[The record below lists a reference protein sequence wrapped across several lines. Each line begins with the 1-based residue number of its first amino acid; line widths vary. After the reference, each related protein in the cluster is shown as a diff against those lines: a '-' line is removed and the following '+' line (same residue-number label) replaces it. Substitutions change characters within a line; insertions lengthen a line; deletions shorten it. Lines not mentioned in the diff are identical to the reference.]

1 MAAVDISVVVPSWG
15 APPTVGA
22 LLSALRAQTL
32 PTDRWEILIVDAGAD
47 GGMRMLERLRESW
60 DGAALRLLRGPLA
73 GGPAVRR
80 NHGAANAR
88 GALLA
93 FTDTDCEPTPSWL
106 AAGAAAAGEMVQGRT
121 LPPEGADLPPLAHF
135 HSIEADSA
143 LYEACNMFYERRL
156 FERLGGFPTRYFP
169 RLLEPFGEDT
179 ELGWRAR
186 RAGARFCFEP
196 DAVVRHAVVPR
207 RVGAHLRYMWRGRGF
222 PLLVKHAPE
231 LRTSFL
237 HRRLFLSRRTARF
250 DAAVAGV
257 LLARRWPAA
266 ALLAAPYLHAL
277 AATAGPEGA
286 GPAGRVRQ
294 VGLAAASDAVLGAGL
309 AYGSVRFGE
318 PVL

>member
-1 MAAVDISVVVPSWG
+1 MPAVDVSVIVPSWG
-15 APPTVGA
+15 APPSVAA
-22 LLSALRAQTL
+22 LLTALRAQTL
-32 PTDRWEILIVDAGAD
+32 PADRWEILIVDAGAD
-47 GGMRMLERLRESW
+47 GGMRMLERLRERW
-60 DGAALRLLRGPLA
+60 DGAPLRLLRGPLA

-80 NHGAANAR
+80 NYGAANAR

-93 FTDTDCEPTPSWL
+93 FTDSDCEPTPSWL
-106 AAGAAAAGEMVQGRT
+106 EAGTAADGEMVQGRT
-121 LPPEGADLPPLAHF
+121 LPPEGAELTPLAHF

-179 ELGWRAR
+179 ELGWSAR
-186 RAGARFCFEP
+186 RAGARFRFEP

-207 RVGAHLRYMWRGRGF
+207 RVGAHLRYVWRGRGF
-222 PLLVKHAPE
+222 PLLVKNAPE

-237 HRRLFLSRRTARF
+237 YRRLFLSRRTASF
-250 DAAVAGV
+250 DAAVVG
-257 LLARRWPAA
+257 LMLARRWPAA
-266 ALLAAPYLHAL
+266 ALLAGPYLHAL
-277 AATAGPEGA
+277 AATPAAEGT
-286 GPAGRVRQ
+286 GPAGRLRQ
-294 VGLAAASDAVLGAGL
+294 AGVAAASDAVLGAGL